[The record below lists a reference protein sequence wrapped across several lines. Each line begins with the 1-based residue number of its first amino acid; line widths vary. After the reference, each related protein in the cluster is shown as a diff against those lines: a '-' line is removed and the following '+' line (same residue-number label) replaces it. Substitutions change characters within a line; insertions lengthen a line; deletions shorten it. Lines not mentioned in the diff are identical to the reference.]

1 MDELKLLIELVA
13 SLPTMAIWV
22 LVGFYVYKVTVI
34 GSIYGLLRLS
44 IVKLHDWLTKPKRV
58 EYTLEG
64 LVINQKVGDQLRT
77 EIVRL
82 ARTSSG
88 VIFTSDVEK
97 LSRAIDKVVEEEAA
111 KVKK

>member
-34 GSIYGLLRLS
+34 GSIYGLLRLC
-44 IVKLHDWLTKPKRV
+44 IIKMHDWLTKPKRI
-58 EYTLEG
+58 EFTMDGY
-64 LVINQKVGDQLRT
+64 VINNEVAAQLRN
-77 EIVRL
+77 EIRRL
-82 ARTSSG
+82 ARTTSG
-88 VIFTSDVEK
+88 VIYSTDVAK